1 MKTFS
6 SRFVIPQGARMVREL
21 FEMARTKKAC
31 IIFFDEI
38 DAIGGM
44 SSLLCTNENRISAEE
59 LIKNLLLT
67 RLGIILSVSLDLPL
81 HMNHTSLIILNL
93 HKI

>member
-1 MKTFS
+1 MASLDHKNLPASSTLQHRLKMKTFS

-38 DAIGGM
+38 DAIGGI

-59 LIKNLLLT
+59 LLK
-67 RLGIILSVSLDLPL
+67 SVTNKDGDYSIRF
-81 HMNHTSLIILNL
+81 T
-93 HKI
+93 